1 MHVRREA
8 RLTDDHRC
16 GVELSL
22 APTPVKSS
30 QKNRPDAPYE
40 GLPPNR
46 WMQPTLNAPDRRVGV
61 PPAGDWRPK
70 LGCALAEVR
79 RDRKWVQAVGC
90 HGRCFKHGSRKGRLG
105 HRNLG
110 PSLGHPM
117 AEDRADKLRLGWMP
131 RIDRVVGDLLIR
143 SGGRYPSSP
152 AGRHAATSRR
162 SMVGLVDHDRLDI
175 NHVRQTKQLIDG
187 VLGPGESIV
196 AQAIV
201 FRPGK
206 VGELNVT
213 PDYAFCLTEQRALLF
228 EATAGLARNSGRLH
242 SAFPLSDFRS
252 VQTHSRRSWWWAGR
266 RVVQMDA
273 EHAGGV
279 VSVAGASVNARR
291 LERIAGILSLSIR
304 PGSS

>member
-1 MHVRREA
+1 MLPGINADARRRIVIQGAPVRR
-8 RLTDDHRC
+8 
-16 GVELSL
+16 
-22 APTPVKSS
+22 APAFP
-30 QKNRPDAPYE
+30 
-40 GLPPNR
+40 
-46 WMQPTLNAPDRRVGV
+46 
-61 PPAGDWRPK
+61 
-70 LGCALAEVR
+70 
-79 RDRKWVQAVGC
+79 
-90 HGRCFKHGSRKGRLG
+90 
-105 HRNLG
+105 
-110 PSLGHPM
+110 
-117 AEDRADKLRLGWMP
+117 
-131 RIDRVVGDLLIR
+131 I
-143 SGGRYPSSP
+143 SP
-152 AGRHAATSRR
+152 AGRHAPTSRR

-175 NHVRQTKQLIDG
+175 NHVGQAKKLIDG

-252 VQTHSRRSWWWAGR
+252 VQTNTRRSWWWAGR

-304 PGSS
+304 SGSS

>member
-175 NHVRQTKQLIDG
+175 KSRETDQAAHRWCLGSRRVHRGAGYRFPTWEGWGAQCDAGLRVLPHRAAGSALRGDG
-187 VLGPGESIV
+187 WPRSQLGPPPLCV
-196 AQAIV
+196 PAI
-201 FRPGK
+201 
-206 VGELNVT
+206 
-213 PDYAFCLTEQRALLF
+213 
-228 EATAGLARNSGRLH
+228 
-242 SAFPLSDFRS
+242 
-252 VQTHSRRSWWWAGR
+252 
-266 RVVQMDA
+266 
-273 EHAGGV
+273 
-279 VSVAGASVNARR
+279 
-291 LERIAGILSLSIR
+291 
-304 PGSS
+304 